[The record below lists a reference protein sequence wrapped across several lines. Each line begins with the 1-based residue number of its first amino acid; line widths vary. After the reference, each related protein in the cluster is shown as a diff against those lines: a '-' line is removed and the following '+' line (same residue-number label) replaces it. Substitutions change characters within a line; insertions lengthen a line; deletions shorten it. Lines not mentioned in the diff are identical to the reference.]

1 MRADKILLLNNI
13 QDLPEALLKE
23 LNISDS
29 MRLAITILDIFKENG
44 GEASVDD
51 VIVGIY
57 RKTGNVVK
65 RQKIVAR
72 LYRME
77 KNGIIERKNLK
88 GVYII
93 NKGN

>member
-1 MRADKILLLNNI
+1 MRANKILLLNDI

-29 MRLAITILDIFKENG
+29 LRLNIAILDIFKENG

-51 VIVGIY
+51 VLIGIY

-72 LYRME
+72 LYRMK
-77 KNGIIERKNLK
+77 KNGIVARKNIK
-88 GVYII
+88 GVYVM
-93 NKGN
+93 NKGR